1 MNVTRTH
8 TPGGTKRPRR
18 PPSIASARNRRDCA
32 SRTRC
37 LPDSRER
44 TRAVHPASWAAAVVL
59 AVSGLV
65 LPTAP
70 ADAGEDEKSAGI
82 DYSEAG
88 CLEEALTGGVR
99 DAQALWSGLR
109 VGLRRNAEEGEL
121 AGIPATVRERWLDL
135 IWRSFPHVAD
145 EGPTRTGPQ
154 TAAAGDLLLG
164 SAFQFTPSDA
174 PDPDDHW
181 LAWRQ
186 SASMGAAR
194 GYDAR
199 GDGPM
204 SLFAADCERGRLLAT
219 MVPTEWLPVWSALDD
234 ATAELAPTLSCGEG
248 SEGPLR
254 RSWAAIG
261 TCGAHAAVGDT
272 ISSRPGAFG
281 MSISSDAVPDTDF
294 RNPTAVETSRVRRV
308 PDGSREFE
316 AGSGGIVAPSRETGL
331 APVGGAV
338 GTSVKLEVAL
348 SYGTQ

>member
-1 MNVTRTH
+1 M
-8 TPGGTKRPRR
+8 
-18 PPSIASARNRRDCA
+18 
-32 SRTRC
+32 
-37 LPDSRER
+37 
-44 TRAVHPASWAAAVVL
+44 HPASWVAAVVL
-59 AVSGLV
+59 AMSGLI

-82 DYSEAG
+82 GHSEAG
-88 CLEEALTGGVR
+88 CLEEALTGGGR
-99 DAQALWSGLR
+99 DAQALWSRLR
-109 VGLRRNAEEGEL
+109 VGLRRNTEEGEL
-121 AGIPATVRERWLDL
+121 AGIPATVRERWRDL

-145 EGPTRTGPQ
+145 ESLTRTGSQ
-154 TAAAGDLLLG
+154 AVAGGDLLLG
-164 SAFQFTPSDA
+164 SAFRFTPGDA
-174 PDPDDHW
+174 PGPDAHW

-186 SASMGAAR
+186 SAPMGAAR
-194 GYDAR
+194 GYDAG

-204 SLFAADCERGRLLAT
+204 SLFAADCVRGRLLAT
-219 MVPTEWLPVWSALDD
+219 MVPTEWLSVWSAVDY

-254 RSWAAIG
+254 RSWAVIG
-261 TCGAHAAVGDT
+261 TYGAHAAVGDT

-281 MSISSDAVPDTDF
+281 MSISSDAVADTDS

-316 AGSGGIVAPSRETGL
+316 AGSGGIIAPSREAGL
-331 APVGGAV
+331 EPVGGAV